1 MIDIRRGRYVNL
13 IADEWLGMVMKFF
26 NDPCRPYIKLS
37 SNKRLYFASYAH
49 KLRYECLC
57 QIYI

>member
-26 NDPCRPYIKLS
+26 NDPCRPYIQLS
-37 SNKRLYFASYAH
+37 PNKRLYL
-49 KLRYECLC
+49 LRMLTN
-57 QIYI
+57 